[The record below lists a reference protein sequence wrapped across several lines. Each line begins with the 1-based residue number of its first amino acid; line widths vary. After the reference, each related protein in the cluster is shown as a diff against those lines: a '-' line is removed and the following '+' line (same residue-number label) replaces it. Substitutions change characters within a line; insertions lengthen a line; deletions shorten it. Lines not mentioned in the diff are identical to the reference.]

1 MSVTSGTVVS
11 MDVAQPESQAV
22 PTTDDERDIA
32 LCKEIK
38 ALGETGV
45 PHAVFMASLGA
56 A

>member
-1 MSVTSGTVVS
+1 MSVIFGTVGS
-11 MDVAQPESQAV
+11 MDVAQPESQSV
-22 PTTDDERDIA
+22 PSTDDERDIA

-38 ALGETGV
+38 ALGETAV